1 MGRRRRGKIW
11 SRSRETQARK
21 RSREIKGN
29 ASYTRCIKRKTGGGE
44 RKEGERGEGE
54 REEGERGEGE
64 RGERRRKIKNRSK
77 GGRSEGKAKGT
88 CGAAGAE
95 GTEQAGGVGM
105 KL

>member
-29 ASYTRCIKRKTGGGE
+29 SSYTRCMKRKTGG
-44 RKEGERGEGE
+44 GE

-64 RGERRRKIKNRSK
+64 KEEGERGKRRRKIKNRSK
-77 GGRSEGKAKGT
+77 GGRNEGKAKGT

-95 GTEQAGGVGM
+95 GTD
-105 KL
+105 K